1 MPAPVAPLRRR
12 PGRLGDIGWRRWG
25 QRQVAQGPV
34 HYCEG
39 RVRLGTGAG
48 FFRAD
53 SRPARDFGVLLTR
66 TLAAAGPV
74 RLLDSMAGC
83 GIRALRAAVE
93 GGATAVWANDADP
106 DRLPLLEAN
115 LAAAPPAVTLQ
126 VSAHTAQRLLADCLV
141 ERRRFELVDL
151 DAFGCPSALLTLA
164 LEAVSFGGILY
175 LASSDGRSPT
185 GHDRPAAVRR
195 LGAAARAHPA
205 SWELALRLQLGSL
218 ARAAWALGRG
228 LEPLLSFSEGRTF
241 RTAVRVRRQPARGE
255 EAHLGLLAHCHGCG
269 DQQQQSL
276 LRLGRWGACACPGS
290 AAAAAPLA
298 VSGPLWLGPLQHPP
312 TLAAM
317 LAEAERSPLSLAP
330 AGRRLL
336 ERLAA
341 DPGEPA
347 RCWPTA
353 TIARALGQGPP
364 PLERL
369 VHDLRAAGWRAA
381 ASGVM
386 AGQLRSDAPWPLI
399 LATAAAAGGD
409 DPAR

>member
-1 MPAPVAPLRRR
+1 MPPLAALLRR
-12 PGRLGDIGWRRWG
+12 PGRLGGVRWG
-25 QRQVAQGPV
+25 QRGVAQEEI

-39 RVRLGTGAG
+39 MVQLRTGAG

-53 SRPARDFGVLLTR
+53 SRPARDFGVLLAR
-66 TLAAAGPV
+66 TLATAGSV
-74 RLLDSMAGC
+74 RLLDAMAGC

-93 GGATAVWANDADP
+93 GGVSAVWVNDADP

-115 LAAAPPAVTLQ
+115 LEGAPPAVTRRL
-126 VSAHTAQRLLADCLV
+126 SAHTAQRLLAECLQ

-151 DAFGCPSALLTLA
+151 DAFGSPSALLPLA
-164 LEAVSFGGILY
+164 LEAVAFGGLLY
-175 LASSDGRSPT
+175 VASSDGRSPT

-218 ARAAWALGRG
+218 ARAAWCLGRG
-228 LEPLLSFSEGRTF
+228 LEPVLSFSEGRTF
-241 RTAVRVRRQPARGE
+241 RTAVRVQRQPAPGE
-255 EAHLGLLAHCHGCG
+255 ERHLGLLAHCHGCG

-276 LRLGRWGACACPGS
+276 LRLGRWQACACTGPVP
-290 AAAAAPLA
+290 PLA

-317 LAEAERSPLSLAP
+317 RAEAEASPLTLAP
-330 AGRRLL
+330 ESRRLL

-347 RCWPTA
+347 RCWPTDW
-353 TIARALGQGPP
+353 IGRALGQGPP
-364 PLERL
+364 PLDRL
-369 VHDLRAAGWRAA
+369 VDDLRAAGWRAGP
-381 ASGVM
+381 SGVM

-399 LATAAAAGGD
+399 LATARAAGGD
-409 DPAR
+409 HPAK